1 MTFHSQPRR
10 RLAREAGYSLIEIL
24 VVMAIIGSLAA
35 LVGPRL
41 LGQVDKSK
49 MTTAKVQI
57 KMFETALT
65 NYYTDSGM
73 LPASTEELQV
83 LVENTTGLDTW
94 QGPYL
99 DADEPGV
106 LPLDPWGAPYQYEP
120 PVETGSIGTVMSLG
134 ADKAPGGTGANK
146 DIR

>member
-1 MTFHSQPRR
+1 MTHHSQPRR

-57 KMFETALT
+57 KMLETAPHKLL
-65 NYYTDSGM
+65 YRHRHASG
-73 LPASTEELQV
+73 
-83 LVENTTGLDTW
+83 
-94 QGPYL
+94 
-99 DADEPGV
+99 
-106 LPLDPWGAPYQYEP
+106 
-120 PVETGSIGTVMSLG
+120 IG
-134 ADKAPGGTGANK
+134 
-146 DIR
+146 